1 MCDTAVTEGCPGHSR
16 RRLAIEASHPTVQ
29 KRTVTAAITATL
41 AVSITISAKSKP
53 AKIGTFDMGTSL
65 EYPDTER

>member
-1 MCDTAVTEGCPGHSR
+1 MCDTAVTKAV
-16 RRLAIEASHPTVQ
+16 LATRAGAWRSKLHTRSVQ

>member
-1 MCDTAVTEGCPGHSR
+1 
-16 RRLAIEASHPTVQ
+16 
-29 KRTVTAAITATL
+29 VTAAITATL